1 MSKYTDKKVSEMV
14 KELEKGVTEMFTS
27 EEYKRYLS
35 TMAKFYSYSIN
46 NCIMIA
52 IQKPEASYV
61 AGYSDWNRK
70 FERRVKAGEKGIRIF
85 APIVYKVKPETAEN
99 DTKDT
104 GENEDT
110 EKKIAAFKP
119 AYVYDISQTEGKELP
134 EICHE
139 LKADVKDFEKI
150 KTAIED
156 TADCPISFKNI
167 GGSRTKGYYSLTEN
181 KIVIRDKMPEMQT
194 IKTMIHELAHSM
206 LHCDTEKA
214 KSFTMNEK
222 EVQAESIAYVV
233 SSFLNLDTSDY
244 SFGYVTAWSKDKELK
259 ELKENAKIIKDT
271 SKKIIESLAQRLD
284 LIKLPAVSKSK
295 TMKLAM

>member
-46 NCIMIA
+46 NCIMIT

-85 APIVYKVKPETAEN
+85 APIVYKAKDQTPQN
-99 DTKDT
+99 DPKDT

-139 LKADVKDFEKI
+139 LKANVKDFEKI

-156 TADCPISFKNI
+156 TADCPVLFEEIK
-167 GGSRTKGYYSLTEN
+167 GSKAKGYYSFAEN
-181 KIVIRDKMPEMQT
+181 KIVLLSTHIVTDVEYIADEILVIKSGTLLKKGAEST
-194 IKTMIHELAHSM
+194 IIQEISGKVWECRVTRQEAERLENRFTVCNSKTENGETVLRIVSDSKP
-206 LHCDTEKA
+206 CDT
-214 KSFTMNEK
+214 
-222 EVQAESIAYVV
+222 
-233 SSFLNLDTSDY
+233 
-244 SFGYVTAWSKDKELK
+244 
-259 ELKENAKIIKDT
+259 
-271 SKKIIESLAQRLD
+271 
-284 LIKLPAVSKSK
+284 AVSVSPC
-295 TMKLAM
+295 LEDLYLYYFHGEV

>member
-1 MSKYTDKKVSEMV
+1 MSKYTNKKVSEMV

-52 IQKPEASYV
+52 VQKPEASYV

-70 FERRVKAGEKGIRIF
+70 FERRVKAGEKAIRIF

-99 DTKDT
+99 DPKDT

-139 LKADVKDFEKI
+139 LKSDVKDFERI
-150 KTAIED
+150 KEAIKD
-156 TADCPISFKNI
+156 TADCPVFFEEIQ
-167 GGSRTKGYYSLTEN
+167 GSRAKGYYSLTEK

-194 IKTMIHELAHSM
+194 IKTMIHELAHSI

-233 SSFLNLDTSDY
+233 SSYLGLDTSEY

-259 ELKENAKIIKDT
+259 ALKENAKIIKDT
-271 SKKIIESLAQRLD
+271 SKKIIESLAQKLD
-284 LIKLPAVSKSK
+284 LIKLSTVLKSK